1 MIELLIDNY
10 DSGEH
15 PIHVHG
21 RRMYVMARGE
31 EGSGPYSFIKYPMNT
46 VDPILRDTI
55 TVAANSSIGQPM
67 SQSSNKLF
75 SFRFFNN
82 LGAPSDF
89 DVISNHGLPTA
100 MLQ

>member
-1 MIELLIDNY
+1 
-10 DSGEH
+10 
-15 PIHVHG
+15 
-21 RRMYVMARGE
+21 MYVMARGE

-89 DVISNHGLPTA
+89 DVISNHGLPTT

>member
-31 EGSGPYSFIKYPMNT
+31 EGSGPYNALKYPRNIA
-46 VDPILRDTI
+46 DPILRDTI
-55 TVAANSSIGQPM
+55 SVAANSSIGL
-67 SQSSNKLF
+67 SINKLL
-75 SFRFFNN
+75 SHLDDRMLLCFF
-82 LGAPSDF
+82 
-89 DVISNHGLPTA
+89 
-100 MLQ
+100 LQSLFNPAIGF